1 MTSPQDWTDC
11 ISDWKRDAA
20 SLSYEEALQAVD
32 LLLADLQSDSV
43 PLADLQKQV
52 VHGEIYLNHC
62 EALLKAVEASRL
74 KQLYRRGLTAVEA
87 SRLKR
92 LT

>member
-1 MTSPQDWTDC
+1 MTSPQNWTQC

-20 SLSYEEALQAVD
+20 LLSYEEALQAVD

-43 PLADLQKQV
+43 LLADLQKQV

-62 EALLKAVEASRL
+62 EALLKAVEASVV
-74 KQLYRRGLTAVEA
+74 QLDPENFQPVSDSTPDDA
-87 SRLKR
+87 
-92 LT
+92 

>member
-1 MTSPQDWTDC
+1 MTSPQHWTQC

-20 SLSYEEALQAVD
+20 LLSYEEALHAVD

-43 PLADLQKQV
+43 LLADLQKQV

-62 EALLKAVEASRL
+62 EALLKAVEASVV
-74 KQLYRRGLTAVEA
+74 QLDPENFQPVSDSTPDDA
-87 SRLKR
+87 
-92 LT
+92 

>member
-1 MTSPQDWTDC
+1 MTSPQNWTQC

-20 SLSYEEALQAVD
+20 LLSYEEALQAID

-43 PLADLQKQV
+43 LLADLQKQV

-62 EALLKAVEASRL
+62 EALLKAVEASVV
-74 KQLYRRGLTAVEA
+74 QLDPENFQPVSDSTPDDA
-87 SRLKR
+87 
-92 LT
+92 